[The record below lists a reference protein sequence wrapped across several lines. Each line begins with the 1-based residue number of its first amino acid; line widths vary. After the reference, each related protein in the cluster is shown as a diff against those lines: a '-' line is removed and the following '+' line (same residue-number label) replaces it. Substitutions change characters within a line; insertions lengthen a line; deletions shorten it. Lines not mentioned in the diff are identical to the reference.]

1 VNQSDAKNLL
11 AYIAK
16 QLPKLKNSESLDICK
31 IVVDALKL
39 RINFF
44 IEVDAMFKRAA
55 GQIYDVQNN
64 PYEAIKQL

>member
-1 VNQSDAKNLL
+1 MNQSDAKNLL

-31 IVVDALKL
+31 IVVDAIKL

>member
-31 IVVDALKL
+31 IVVDAIKL

>member
-11 AYIAK
+11 AYISK

-55 GQIYDVQNN
+55 GQIYDIQNN

>member
-1 VNQSDAKNLL
+1 MNQSDAKNLL
-11 AYIAK
+11 AYIVK

-31 IVVDALKL
+31 IVIDALKL

>member
-1 VNQSDAKNLL
+1 MNQSDAKNLL

-55 GQIYDVQNN
+55 GQIYDIQNN

>member
-1 VNQSDAKNLL
+1 MNQSDAKNLL